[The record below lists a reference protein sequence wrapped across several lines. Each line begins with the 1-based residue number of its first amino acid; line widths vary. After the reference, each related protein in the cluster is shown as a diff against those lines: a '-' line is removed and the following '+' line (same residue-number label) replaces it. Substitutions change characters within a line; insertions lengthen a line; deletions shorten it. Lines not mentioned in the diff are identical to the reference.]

1 MAQPLDLGRR
11 ISLIDLYDFRM
22 PRRTGTYV
30 LHEENLAI
38 VETGPSPSVP
48 HLLAGLKALYIDPSD
63 IRYIIVTQR

>member
-38 VETGPSPSVP
+38 VETGQVRRCRIC
-48 HLLAGLKALYIDPSD
+48 LLG
-63 IRYIIVTQR
+63 

>member
-48 HLLAGLKALYIDPSD
+48 YCLLG
-63 IRYIIVTQR
+63 